1 MITLKNSQRT
11 GLFDLLGR
19 LWYLAD
25 QEKADFEA
33 RETTLVNLAS
43 ALSAGD
49 ALPAGP
55 SQAAFRFQLETAL
68 NADSG
73 MTRTVL
79 RLARDLVKRAVAA
92 DVGRQVSESESA
104 KLIIE
109 QMQSAGYY
117 VTAPTVS
124 ITTSAATGNA
134 GDAQLIA
141 GTLAPDGDPVPTWI
155 AETGE
160 VRFES
165 SPIAKSREAVPL
177 DSVLWPQGTG
187 YQDEAVRLVSLDENL
202 LVNGD
207 LTIASGLIT
216 GWIARGTQWQA
227 ILPPQ
232 DRIAFSAKP
241 TGGTFR
247 LIFTNRTGLKRSTPD
262 LLYSATASEV
272 AQAIA
277 ALDSETAAVQ
287 VSTAADG
294 LGFILDW
301 PRGRYDL
308 PLLEIESNLVG
319 ATATITRTRQGTA
332 GGYAGPALRFV
343 GNNSEL
349 TGIYQ
354 RFQYSAPAV
363 AILVV
368 RIWHDGATSGTLQIG
383 LVNGP
388 TSASTPINRPN
399 GTANALNTSIAT
411 LAANQFH
418 VLTCPLAWNATVDG
432 YITIRLIAPLSTGK
446 TLAVNRPQVL
456 ILPGQTIVRPGFL
469 LLANRFGPSPG
480 DSWTWTVSNNYAGK
494 VGLFWL
500 RTFGDPSLALP
511 RTGTTLISDSILTP

>member
-25 QEKADFEA
+25 QEKSNYTT
-33 RETTLVNLAS
+33 RQTTLSNLAS
-43 ALSAGD
+43 ALTHGA
-49 ALPAGP
+49 ALPSG
-55 SQAAFRFQLETAL
+55 SQAAFRYQMENLL
-68 NADSG
+68 SADSG
-73 MTRTVL
+73 LTRIVL
-79 RLARDLVKRAVAA
+79 QLTRDLVKRAVAA
-92 DVGRQVSESESA
+92 DVGRPVSEAESA
-104 KLIIE
+104 ELIIK
-109 QMQSAGYY
+109 QMRSAGYY
-117 VTAPTVS
+117 VTAPTIS
-124 ITTSAATGNA
+124 ISTTGATGNG

-141 GTLAPDGDPVPTWI
+141 GTMAPDGNPVPTWI
-155 AETGE
+155 AESGE

-165 SPIAKSREAVPL
+165 NPIAKSREAVPL

-187 YQDEAVRLVSLDENL
+187 YQDEAVRLASLDENL

-207 LTIASGLIT
+207 LSVASGLVT
-216 GWIARGTQWQA
+216 NWIARGTQWQA

-232 DRIAFSAKP
+232 DKIAFSAKP
-241 TGGTFR
+241 SGGSFR
-247 LIFTNRTGLKRSTPD
+247 LSFTNRNGEKRSTPD
-262 LLYSATASEV
+262 LLYSATATDL
-272 AQAIA
+272 AQALA
-277 ALDSETAAVQ
+277 ALDAETAAVQ
-287 VSTAADG
+287 VSATGDG

-301 PRGRYDL
+301 PRGRYEL
-308 PLLEIESNLVG
+308 PLLEIEASLVG
-319 ATATITRTRQGTA
+319 ATASVTRTRQGTA

-368 RIWHDGATSGTLQIG
+368 RVWHDGATSGTLQIG

-399 GTANALNTSIAT
+399 GTANAFNTSIAS

-432 YITIRLIAPLSTGK
+432 YVTIRLTAPLSTGK
-446 TLAVNRPQVL
+446 TLAVNRPQLL
-456 ILPGQTIVRPGFL
+456 ILPSQTIVRPGLL

-500 RTFGDPSLALP
+500 RAFADPTLALP
-511 RTGTTLISDSILTP
+511 RSGTTLIPESIISA